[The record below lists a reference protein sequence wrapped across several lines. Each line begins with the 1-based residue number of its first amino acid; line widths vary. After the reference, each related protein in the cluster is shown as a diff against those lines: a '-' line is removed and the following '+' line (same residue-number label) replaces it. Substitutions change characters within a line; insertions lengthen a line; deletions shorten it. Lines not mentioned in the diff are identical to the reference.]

1 MAKLALPGEISMLVN
16 GQKAWCVA
24 KPAAPQQALQ
34 STLDYACNYADCS
47 PTKKGGSWYDPDRPV
62 HRASFA
68 MKMVPMGIDEG
79 SPIPSSVNSQT
90 SQNSILSMS
99 ATIPPSFN
107 ISHIFNTPMDR
118 NNFLSWRWQFLDV
131 LEIHDFEDVVK
142 NENRPAKRLED
153 GSVNPTYAKD
163 KLVLSWI
170 KATAPPSIK
179 TLLISCTSAY

>member
-1 MAKLALPGEISMLVN
+1 
-16 GQKAWCVA
+16 
-24 KPAAPQQALQ
+24 
-34 STLDYACNYADCS
+34 
-47 PTKKGGSWYDPDRPV
+47 
-62 HRASFA
+62 
-68 MKMVPMGIDEG
+68 MGIDEG